1 MGRKLQ
7 QPGGSPPVV
16 TLGLVTDSHGA
27 RRVPAGRY
35 RRDYSHGGYFTPLS
49 TPEAGLSVQRR
60 AVGDYALYRLT
71 ASQTFAVR
79 RTWSHVREDGVD
91 VVVFWFV
98 RRGRLVVSSP
108 GAAYTVEAGG
118 AAITTSSRAQY
129 MELRPEEERTRGAEA
144 GPGLEA
150 IRVEAPAHALGP
162 ASALAAGA
170 PLPASPG
177 AVAFAGRVLALL
189 LEPDEAV
196 DPVLAEPLL
205 GGLLTG
211 LARAIAPPADPRLV
225 DIVSCIN
232 QNFAHP
238 GLDARTVAD
247 ACGLSPRRLFQ
258 ILARNGQSFS
268 ALLWERRLETACEWL
283 KDERM
288 RRQPATDIARRL
300 GFKTSTHFSRMFKAR
315 YGLPPHAFRR
325 RYLEP
330 PRP

>member
-7 QPGGSPPVV
+7 EPGGSPPIV
-16 TLGLVTDSHGA
+16 TLGLVTDAHGA

-35 RRDYSHGGYFTPLS
+35 RRDYSHGGYFQPLS
-49 TPEAGLSVQRR
+49 APEAGLSVQRR
-60 AVGDYALYRLT
+60 AVGEYALYRLT
-71 ASQTFAVR
+71 ASETFAMR

-98 RRGRLVVSSP
+98 RRGRLAVSSP

-129 MELRPEEERTRGAEA
+129 MELRPEEGPEKI
-144 GPGLEA
+144 PGLEA

-162 ASALAAGA
+162 SGALAAGG
-170 PLPASPG
+170 LLSASPG
-177 AVAFAGRVLALL
+177 AVALAGRVLALL

-196 DPVLAEPLL
+196 DPILAEPLL

-211 LARAIAPPADPRLV
+211 LARTIAPPADPRLV

-232 QNFAHP
+232 QNYAHP
-238 GLDARTVAD
+238 GLDARAVAD

-258 ILARNGQSFS
+258 ILARNDQSFS

-288 RRQPATDIARRL
+288 RREPASAVAARL

-325 RYLEP
+325 RHLG
-330 PRP
+330 